1 MLFLISLFL
10 LVLILVL
17 IIGALAWAATKIYE
31 LQAVGRDRSQPSSF
45 VEMKDEGGTI
55 DRDQEETV

>member
-31 LQAVGRDRSQPSSF
+31 LKEVKRERSAASSF
-45 VEMKDEGGTI
+45 VEMKDEA
-55 DRDQEETV
+55 EETV